1 MYEDFVKFAQDTLKP
16 VMKLAE
22 TNTAVAVKLMQ
33 SQSQSAAQLMQ
44 NNLDHVKAL
53 IETKDLNVAV
63 EMQTRYVEALNDKL
77 VNSAREN
84 AAVIEAAMTESGK
97 IFEGSLAEVQAQA
110 MKTVENIE
118 KEISKVSQKA
128 A

>member
-1 MYEDFVKFAQDTLKP
+1 
-16 VMKLAE
+16 MKLAE

-33 SQSQSAAQLMQ
+33 SQSASATQLMQ
-44 NNLDHVKAL
+44 NNLDQVKAL
-53 IETKDLNVAV
+53 VETKDLNVAV

-84 AAVIEAAMTESGK
+84 AAVIETAMTEAGK
-97 IFEGSLAEVQAQA
+97 IFEGSLTEVQTQA
-110 MKTVENIE
+110 RKTVENIE
-118 KEISKVSQKA
+118 KEISKASQKA